1 MPLQYLQLCTVHYFN
16 TCAQIGDKVITQNY
30 GLPSP
35 RKEWLP
41 FAASDAVQYVFLA
54 AADMP
59 DLLYITLGVRECC

>member
-1 MPLQYLQLCTVHYFN
+1 M
-16 TCAQIGDKVITQNY
+16 ITQNY

-41 FAASDAVQYVFLA
+41 FAASDAVQYVFLV

-59 DLLYITLGVRECC
+59 DPLYLTLGVRECCWADKEYSAPILTNA